1 MSGTYCAW
9 TLDPPFILHADVFCL
24 CFVTYLHTCQCP
36 AHQLPTHPLRV
47 VGQSIHTKHINS
59 PILYHYI
66 TVCTFLLVCLLF
78 YNWDTFVFL
87 WTQSAHN
94 FFGHAPSCRW
104 LWEDQFSASSSA
116 EQMMHKCKPSKTT
129 WQYQN
134 VMHKPTSAL
143 LQLKGLNAPFPF
155 NGIWIAMEQRPWILL
170 VSWVTNEA
178 PQTYHRGRTV
188 PKGQGAIGAN
198 MVWYR
203 LGHVQYVLV
212 CLGQLHVG
220 MSIPS
225 MFFEDKSWWPTP
237 VDTQTCSRT
246 KSTNLAKPLARNLL
260 HYRIYF
266 STHEASDKKHCLH
279 QTPFSPKC
287 LCNGTLLD
295 WKPFKP
301 NCLCTRKTLSLEPL
315 FR

>member
-1 MSGTYCAW
+1 MYLSPCLSVVLQLGHLC
-9 TLDPPFILHADVFCL
+9 ILVNPVSTQLFWACSKLSLALGGSILCL
-24 CFVTYLHTCQCP
+24 
-36 AHQLPTHPLRV
+36 
-47 VGQSIHTKHINS
+47 
-59 PILYHYI
+59 
-66 TVCTFLLVCLLF
+66 FLGRT
-78 YNWDTFVFL
+78 NDAQMQ
-87 WTQSAHN
+87 TQQNNMAISKCHAHN
-94 FFGHAPSCRW
+94 
-104 LWEDQFSASSSA
+104 
-116 EQMMHKCKPSKTT
+116 
-129 WQYQN
+129 
-134 VMHKPTSAL
+134 KPTSAL